1 MRLAKVEL
9 VPSAD
14 VGGVLKG
21 VGNLTKD
28 ALTFKWAQ
36 ATMKDVAVN
45 TVVVVEV
52 ISLIF
57 LHGKDVDLLTPQ
69 IACWFF
75 IGECVGKGSLVS
87 VSLNTAF
94 SNVLSISGWLSSLS
108 EESVQS
114 CVVKQIHSVQSWL
127 ISFLGFLPSA
137 HGELGPLTEFTSFQS
152 LGSE

>member
-1 MRLAKVEL
+1 MVRLAKVEL

-14 VGGVLKG
+14 VGGMLKG

-52 ISLIF
+52 PDISRAISIRKYSHPF
-57 LHGKDVDLLTPQ
+57 Q

-75 IGECVGKGSLVS
+75 IGECIGKGSLVS
-87 VSLNTAF
+87 ITF
-94 SNVLSISGWLSSLS
+94 
-108 EESVQS
+108 
-114 CVVKQIHSVQSWL
+114 
-127 ISFLGFLPSA
+127 
-137 HGELGPLTEFTSFQS
+137 
-152 LGSE
+152 